1 MNSRFG
7 MVIAGSKSNERRM
20 QSIGYNTYRYK
31 LVCYV
36 LSGCLC
42 GYAGALLGN
51 FTNFI
56 SPEMMDW
63 TASGEL
69 IFMVLLGGTG
79 TLLGPLWGA
88 ATFVL
93 LEEWLSG
100 ITTYWHFFFGALLI
114 IVVLFVRG
122 GIDGLLK
129 RMRLTK

>member
-1 MNSRFG
+1 
-7 MVIAGSKSNERRM
+7 
-20 QSIGYNTYRYK
+20 
-31 LVCYV
+31 V

-79 TLLGPLWGA
+79 TLLGPLWGT

-129 RMRLTK
+129 RIRLTK

>member
-1 MNSRFG
+1 MYYFVFVSLLTSLYIVNRIMNSRFG

-79 TLLGPLWGA
+79 TLLRYL
-88 ATFVL
+88 
-93 LEEWLSG
+93 
-100 ITTYWHFFFGALLI
+100 
-114 IVVLFVRG
+114 
-122 GIDGLLK
+122 
-129 RMRLTK
+129 